1 MNTYTFKV
9 TVFTKQAE
17 LESNSRILVFAL
29 PRYATAALGAVARE
43 REAALLGAQAAEFE
57 TLEAVQRAADVAA
70 DEAHLSFARF
80 LSVADA
86 RATDAEAQAAS
97 AAAQLAVL
105 FIYKGGGGVSR
116 YKILFYFEACV
127 HESIFPLLPPLT

>member
-105 FIYKGGGGVSR
+105 FIYKGGGGGWGF
-116 YKILFYFEACV
+116 KNFFFFWGFC
-127 HESIFPLLPPLT
+127 